1 MKKFLLNNFNV
12 IDNYAMSTGY
22 SIQSLKKLRNTDG
35 VELQLVKK
43 GLINLEQNKFNI
55 PDCLDIKDIELL
67 IDFYI
72 GTIINGLTVDE
83 LKENIFEIEL
93 PQEFEKI
100 AGIFNTL
107 QIDLKY
113 ENMFF
118 STKLTNY
125 NQLVLCYIGT
135 EISSDDMICFNIS
148 VVK

>member
-1 MKKFLLNNFNV
+1 MDE
-12 IDNYAMSTGY
+12 IDLAMMRH
-22 SIQSLKKLRNTDG
+22 KLRNNEI
-35 VELQLVKK
+35 VETNKKDSNKISKLFTKILLSIILVLGCTIYVK
-43 GLINLEQNKFNI
+43 LS
-55 PDCLDIKDIELL
+55 PDNMAW
-67 IDFYI
+67 F
-72 GTIINGLTVDE
+72 
-83 LKENIFEIEL
+83 KENIFEIEL

>member
-67 IDFYI
+67 IDFY
-72 GTIINGLTVDE
+72 NRV
-83 LKENIFEIEL
+83 
-93 PQEFEKI
+93 
-100 AGIFNTL
+100 
-107 QIDLKY
+107 
-113 ENMFF
+113 
-118 STKLTNY
+118 
-125 NQLVLCYIGT
+125 
-135 EISSDDMICFNIS
+135 
-148 VVK
+148 